1 MKSIKTVAIELDR
14 TRHLCYDVNALID
27 LSDALHVNLL
37 SPEGWEELAGKNV
50 PTGVDGET
58 KFVAAAPTFERVRAI
73 VWAGLRKEDESLTLR
88 QVGAMLDPLN
98 MGDAIKAY
106 TEAWDIEEPAADT
119 ESPNEGSQVAGKASL
134 GDQTAAGK
142 SAAQA

>member
-14 TRHLCYDVNALID
+14 TRHLTYDVNALID

-37 SPEGWEELAGKNV
+37 SAEGWEELAGRNL
-50 PTGVDGET
+50 PTGVGDET
-58 KFVAAAPTFERVRAI
+58 KFVPAPPTFERVRAI
-73 VWAGLRKEDESLTLR
+73 IWAGLRKEDESLTLR

-106 TEAWDIEEPAADT
+106 TEAWDTEEPVT
-119 ESPNEGSQVAGKASL
+119 EGENPLE
-134 GDQTAAGK
+134 AAGK